1 MGLDTH
7 RKLRRDKM
15 KLIPILLLVLLPVFA
30 FAQAAPIGAPAT
42 PAPTAPVAAT
52 PTIVYTAPSATS
64 VTVVNRTTFTLNI
77 LVDRIS
83 VGTLAPQTQS
93 SVIVSADE
101 HTWTATNDKGQTWG
115 PVTMEGP
122 HTWNLVP

>member
-1 MGLDTH
+1 
-7 RKLRRDKM
+7 M
-15 KLIPILLLVLLPVFA
+15 KLVPILLLVLLPVFA
-30 FAQAAPIGAPAT
+30 FTQAAPIGAPST
-42 PAPTAPVAAT
+42 PVAAT
-52 PTIVYTAPSATS
+52 PTIIYTAPSATT
-64 VTVVNRTTFTLNI
+64 VTIVNHTTFTLNI
-77 LVDRIS
+77 LVDRVSI
-83 VGTLAPQTQS
+83 GTLAPQTQS